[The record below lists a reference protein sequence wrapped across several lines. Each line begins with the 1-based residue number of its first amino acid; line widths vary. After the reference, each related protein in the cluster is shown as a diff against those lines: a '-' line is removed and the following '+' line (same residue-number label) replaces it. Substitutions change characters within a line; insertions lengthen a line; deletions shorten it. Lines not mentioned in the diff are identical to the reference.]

1 MHPEITHGARVACH
15 IGLNVPLTES
25 SAVAGNEWCVPYPRE
40 IHRPT
45 WLDISTHVRPCP
57 LFNYRPNMTA
67 FTHIYGYMSDVFL
80 KLFLFYL
87 LLAVSPRHACGWN
100 KKSIHDHRQYRKHQY
115 TI

>member
-40 IHRPT
+40 VHRPT
-45 WLDISTHVRPCP
+45 CLDISTHVRPCP

-67 FTHIYGYMSDVFL
+67 FTHIYVHVRLDGYMSDVFL
-80 KLFLFYL
+80 ELCLFVIIYFFILFFYPFT
-87 LLAVSPRHACGWN
+87 AYP
-100 KKSIHDHRQYRKHQY
+100 KM
-115 TI
+115 

>member
-40 IHRPT
+40 VHRPT
-45 WLDISTHVRPCP
+45 CLDISTHVRPCP
-57 LFNYRPNMTA
+57 LFNYIPNMTA
-67 FTHIYGYMSDVFL
+67 FTHIYVHVRLDGYMSDVFF

-87 LLAVSPRHACGWN
+87 LLFFILFYFLPLYCLS
-100 KKSIHDHRQYRKHQY
+100 
-115 TI
+115 